1 VLYQLSYTP
10 KSNDLETAKPPICR
24 EIAGA
29 PSLAPARGAGYSRS
43 QRLVEPCRASF
54 FAALAT
60 SRNRSLRRVRPLFEI
75 EPKQKSRSAFDVNKN
90 FNFNGDLHSAEL
102 SGSLLCLP
110 KSATSFSAA
119 QR

>member
-10 KSNDLETAKPPICR
+10 KSNDLEPPSHRYVAKLLPR
-24 EIAGA
+24 
-29 PSLAPARGAGYSRS
+29 R
-43 QRLVEPCRASF
+43 
-54 FAALAT
+54 
-60 SRNRSLRRVRPLFEI
+60 RSLRRGALVIADRNALSSLAAPHFSPVWPSAVRPLRRVLSVFEI

-90 FNFNGDLHSAEL
+90 FNFNGDVHSAEL

-110 KSATSFSAA
+110 KSATSFSAG

>member
-1 VLYQLSYTP
+1 LPARRRSLRRGALVIADRNALS
-10 KSNDLETAKPPICR
+10 
-24 EIAGA
+24 
-29 PSLAPARGAGYSRS
+29 SLAAPH
-43 QRLVEPCRASF
+43 F

-60 SRNRSLRRVRPLFEI
+60 SSNRLLRGVRPLFEI
-75 EPKQKSRSAFDVNKN
+75 EPKQKSRSAFDVDKN
-90 FNFNGDLHSAEL
+90 FKFNGDLHSAEL